1 MSGITNTQKATTVAA
16 AVTAALSGYTTAEAQ
31 LEEIIV
37 TATKKEQ
44 SLQDIAGSVQ
54 AISESDLKKNQAMRM
69 EDYAKLIP
77 SMAYMSYSP
86 GTGKIYMRGIADD
99 NGTFIAEESVAM
111 YIDEQP
117 VTQAGILVDVRM
129 VDVNRVEALAG
140 PQGTLYGSS
149 AQSGTIRVIT
159 NKPDPSGF
167 AANVDMTMKVSG
179 VTPRNSDS
187 YDISAMV
194 NVPVSDNFAIRVV
207 GFTAEEGGFIDNIEG
222 YSARFGLNKNTDYDP
237 SVVGED
243 RNDFKSE
250 GGRIFGRW
258 DIDGGYVQAGVS
270 AQNNSAGS
278 LNSYDPTLGDLV
290 KIAFHDEVR
299 DDEWTQLSL
308 TVEKDLGWA
317 KLISATSYFDRDI
330 FYVGERTTYAMYFG
344 TFCYYYNGYP
354 STSRYC
360 FQPVGVAYWY
370 NDVPGFNTLTQ
381 WNSSK
386 TQEFRLS
393 NQTDTMDW
401 VVGLFYQE
409 RDEGWDFETQTVDY
423 RNSQGYLNQ
432 MNYVT
437 YYLPDRLPVT
447 PTDIW
452 WASYDRTEWETMA
465 VFGEVNYRFDE
476 NWELTLGGRYFDREA
491 DKIYWVE
498 NPKGA
503 LSADGYLPKNKR
515 DNPSSSDF
523 VPKVSVKYNLSEN
536 SLVYALFTEG
546 YRPGGV
552 NRGRSEAPIYPDV
565 YDADYLDNYEFGFKS
580 TLLDGRFRLNL
591 TYFSMDWENY
601 QIELVD
607 PSNLPCGSENAY
619 PAPQCGQPWQKVVA
633 NLGDAESDGLQ
644 MEVLA
649 LINDSTEFGFNSQ
662 WVSAETVSPLADGSA
677 PAGSR
682 LPQVPEFKANMWIEK
697 SIPISFMG
705 ANEAFFRGS
714 VAYTGDSVSTV
725 QPDYQFAQESYTL
738 VDAKFGIIGDDWE
751 MDLFVTNIT
760 DERADI
766 AVNDWNFDWYFGRG
780 NKITNRPRE
789 IGIRF
794 TKSW

>member
-1 MSGITNTQKATTVAA
+1 MSNITHTQKATTVAA
-16 AVTAALSGYTTAEAQ
+16 AVTAALAGYTSAEAQ

-360 FQPVGVAYWY
+360 FQPVGVSYWY

-381 WNSSK
+381 WNSST

-607 PSNLPCGSENAY
+607 PSNLPCGSLNAY

-725 QPDYQFAQESYTL
+725 QPDYQFAQESYSL

>member
-1 MSGITNTQKATTVAA
+1 MSDITYTQKATTVAA
-16 AVTAALSGYTTAEAQ
+16 AVTAALAGYSSAEAQ

-99 NGTFIAEESVAM
+99 NGTFIAEESVAK

-360 FQPVGVAYWY
+360 FQPVGVSYWY

-607 PSNLPCGSENAY
+607 PSNLPCGSLNAY

>member
-1 MSGITNTQKATTVAA
+1 MSDITNTQKATTVAA
-16 AVTAALSGYTTAEAQ
+16 AVTAALAGYTTVEAQ

-54 AISESDLKKNQAMRM
+54 AISENDLKKNQAMRM

-179 VTPRNSDS
+179 VTPRNEDS

-370 NDVPGFNTLTQ
+370 NDVPGYNTLTQ

-751 MDLFVTNIT
+751 MDFFVTNIT

>member
-1 MSGITNTQKATTVAA
+1 MSNITHTQKATTVAA
-16 AVTAALSGYTTAEAQ
+16 AVTAALTGYTTAEAQ

-37 TATKKEQ
+37 TAAKKEQ

>member
-1 MSGITNTQKATTVAA
+1 MSEITYTQKATTVAA
-16 AVTAALSGYTTAEAQ
+16 AVTAALAGYTSAEAQ

-360 FQPVGVAYWY
+360 FQPVGVSYWY

-607 PSNLPCGSENAY
+607 PSNLPCGSLNAY

>member
-1 MSGITNTQKATTVAA
+1 MSGITNTKKATTVAA

>member
-1 MSGITNTQKATTVAA
+1 MSNITHTQKATTVAA
-16 AVTAALSGYTTAEAQ
+16 AVTAALAGYTTAEAQ

-37 TATKKEQ
+37 TAAKKEQ

-381 WNSSK
+381 WNSST

>member
-1 MSGITNTQKATTVAA
+1 MSDITYTQKATTVAA
-16 AVTAALSGYTTAEAQ
+16 AVTAALAGYSSAEAQ

-360 FQPVGVAYWY
+360 FQPVGVSYWY

>member
-1 MSGITNTQKATTVAA
+1 MSEITYTQKATTVAA
-16 AVTAALSGYTTAEAQ
+16 AVTAALAGYTSAEAQ

-607 PSNLPCGSENAY
+607 PSNLPCGSINAY

>member
-1 MSGITNTQKATTVAA
+1 MSNITHTQKATTVAA
-16 AVTAALSGYTTAEAQ
+16 AVTAALAGYTTAEAQ

-37 TATKKEQ
+37 TAAKKEQ

-258 DIDGGYVQAGVS
+258 DIDGGYVQAGIS

-381 WNSSK
+381 WNSST

>member
-1 MSGITNTQKATTVAA
+1 MSEITYTQKATTVAA
-16 AVTAALSGYTTAEAQ
+16 AVTAALAGYTSAEAQ

-330 FYVGERTTYAMYFG
+330 FYVGERTTYASYFG

-607 PSNLPCGSENAY
+607 PSNLPCGSINAY

>member
-1 MSGITNTQKATTVAA
+1 MSDITYTQKATTVAA
-16 AVTAALSGYTTAEAQ
+16 AVTAALAGYSSAEAQ

-360 FQPVGVAYWY
+360 FQPVGVSYWY

-607 PSNLPCGSENAY
+607 PSNLPCGSLNAY

>member
-1 MSGITNTQKATTVAA
+1 MSDITYTQKATTVAA
-16 AVTAALSGYTTAEAQ
+16 AVTAALAGYSSAEAQ

-330 FYVGERTTYAMYFG
+330 FYVGERT
-344 TFCYYYNGYP
+344 
-354 STSRYC
+354 
-360 FQPVGVAYWY
+360 AYWY
-370 NDVPGFNTLTQ
+370 NDVPGFKTLTQ
-381 WNSSK
+381 WNSST

>member
-1 MSGITNTQKATTVAA
+1 MSDITYTQKATTVAA
-16 AVTAALSGYTTAEAQ
+16 AVTAALAGYSSAEAQ

-360 FQPVGVAYWY
+360 FQPVGVSYWY

-552 NRGRSEAPIYPDV
+552 NRGRSEALIYPDV

>member
-1 MSGITNTQKATTVAA
+1 MSDITYTQKATTVAA
-16 AVTAALSGYTTAEAQ
+16 AVTAALAGYSSAEAQ

-330 FYVGERTTYAMYFG
+330 FYVGERTTYASYFG

-607 PSNLPCGSENAY
+607 PSNLPCGSLNAY

>member
-1 MSGITNTQKATTVAA
+1 MSGITNTKKATTVAA

-250 GGRIFGRW
+250 GGRIFGGW

-386 TQEFRLS
+386 TQEFRLPK
-393 NQTDTMDW
+393 TK
-401 VVGLFYQE
+401 L
-409 RDEGWDFETQTVDY
+409 
-423 RNSQGYLNQ
+423 
-432 MNYVT
+432 
-437 YYLPDRLPVT
+437 T
-447 PTDIW
+447 P
-452 WASYDRTEWETMA
+452 
-465 VFGEVNYRFDE
+465 
-476 NWELTLGGRYFDREA
+476 
-491 DKIYWVE
+491 
-498 NPKGA
+498 
-503 LSADGYLPKNKR
+503 
-515 DNPSSSDF
+515 
-523 VPKVSVKYNLSEN
+523 
-536 SLVYALFTEG
+536 
-546 YRPGGV
+546 
-552 NRGRSEAPIYPDV
+552 
-565 YDADYLDNYEFGFKS
+565 
-580 TLLDGRFRLNL
+580 
-591 TYFSMDWENY
+591 
-601 QIELVD
+601 
-607 PSNLPCGSENAY
+607 
-619 PAPQCGQPWQKVVA
+619 
-633 NLGDAESDGLQ
+633 
-644 MEVLA
+644 
-649 LINDSTEFGFNSQ
+649 
-662 WVSAETVSPLADGSA
+662 
-677 PAGSR
+677 
-682 LPQVPEFKANMWIEK
+682 WI
-697 SIPISFMG
+697 G
-705 ANEAFFRGS
+705 
-714 VAYTGDSVSTV
+714 
-725 QPDYQFAQESYTL
+725 
-738 VDAKFGIIGDDWE
+738 
-751 MDLFVTNIT
+751 
-760 DERADI
+760 
-766 AVNDWNFDWYFGRG
+766 
-780 NKITNRPRE
+780 
-789 IGIRF
+789 
-794 TKSW
+794 